1 MKKRSGIV
9 VTALVLA
16 FLLLI
21 AGQGFCKDT
30 KLLMATGG
38 VAGTFYPLGGA
49 IAQVWNQKIP
59 ELNVTVQATGGSL
72 ENVRL
77 LGSKGAEVA
86 ICMNDI
92 AYYGQQGLEAF
103 KAKNE
108 KYSNY
113 MAIANVYPDVIQI
126 FTRKDSNIKTIA
138 DFKGKKISVGPPGSG
153 TEISA
158 RQVLGLYG
166 LDYKTRQDFKPS
178 YLSYSESADHF
189 KDNLIDAAYF
199 VVAVPNAALQDINVS
214 HPVRFLEIDD
224 QLFAKITKDYPL
236 YSRFE
241 IPANSYQ
248 GQSAPAKTI
257 AVYSSLLVL
266 KELPD
271 DLVYQMTKV
280 FFEERAA
287 IAQGHAAGKFIN
299 PETAVS
305 GIAIPI
311 HPGAQKYLK
320 EKGFM
325 K

>member
-9 VTALVLA
+9 MTALILS
-16 FLLLI
+16 FFLLI
-21 AGQGFCKDT
+21 AGQAFCKDT

-38 VAGTFYPLGGA
+38 VSGTFYPLGGA

-113 MAIANVYPDVIQI
+113 MAIANVYPDVVQI
-126 FTRKDSNIKTIA
+126 FTRKDSSIKTIA
-138 DFKGKKISVGPPGSG
+138 DFKGKKVSVGPPGSG

-224 QLFAKITKDYPL
+224 QMFAKITKDYPL

-241 IPANSYQ
+241 ISANSYQ

-280 FFEERAA
+280 FLEERAA